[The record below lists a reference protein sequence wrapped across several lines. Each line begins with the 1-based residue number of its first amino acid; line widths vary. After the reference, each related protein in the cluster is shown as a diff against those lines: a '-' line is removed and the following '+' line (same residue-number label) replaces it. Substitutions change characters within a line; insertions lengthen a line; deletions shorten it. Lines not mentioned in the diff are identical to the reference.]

1 MNKKEIRKLI
11 ASTYWDLKRDHEDM
25 DDFAGVSYDVGYM
38 VSLLISLGR
47 KKTADKM
54 YSYFLSN
61 W

>member
-1 MNKKEIRKLI
+1 
-11 ASTYWDLKRDHEDM
+11 M

-38 VSLLISLGR
+38 VSLLISLDR